1 MREVAVIAFADV
13 DYPRSEDDE
22 VEMISGVIAR
32 AMAASGI
39 TKKQIGFTVSG
50 SCDYLGGRPFSFV
63 TALDAVGAWPPIS
76 ESHVEMDGAWALY
89 EAWVRLQHGDIDAAL
104 VYAFGRTSQGDLPT
118 VLATQLD
125 PYYMAPLWPDAVA
138 IAALQA
144 RAMIDAGLC
153 SEKDMAEVV
162 RARRRGASSRTAR
175 GSGATGVSTPA
186 AIVVGVD
193 ELLAA
198 PYVAAP
204 LRSHD
209 CAPNSDGAAAMVLAA
224 GDLARRVC
232 KRPAWIRGI
241 DHRIEAHALGARDL
255 TRSTSIELAAKK
267 TGAAGARFDVAEI
280 QAPYSHQD
288 ILISRALGLGK
299 DVAVNPSGGA
309 FGANAYIVA
318 GLSRIGAAA
327 SRILDGT
334 AQSALAHATSG
345 PCLQQN
351 LLCVLGGER

>member
-1 MREVAVIAFADV
+1 
-13 DYPRSEDDE
+13 
-22 VEMISGVIAR
+22 
-32 AMAASGI
+32 MAAAGI
-39 TKKQIGFTVSG
+39 TKKEIGFTVSG

-104 VYAFGRTSQGDLPT
+104 VYAFGRTSQGELGD

-125 PYYMAPLWPDAVA
+125 PYYQAPLWPDARSL
-138 IAALQA
+138 AALQA
-144 RAMIDAGLC
+144 RAMIDAGIC
-153 SEKDMAEVV
+153 SEKEMAEVV
-162 RARRRGASSRTAR
+162 RARRRAASLRPSAGQDAKGGILPRAND
-175 GSGATGVSTPA
+175 
-186 AIVVGVD
+186 IGVD

-209 CAPNSDGAAAMVLAA
+209 CAPNSDGAAAMVLCA
-224 GDLARRVC
+224 GDLARR
-232 KRPAWIRGI
+232 KSQRPAWIRGI

-255 TRSTSIELAAKK
+255 TRSTSTELAAKK
-267 TGAAGARFDVAEI
+267 AGAASRRFDAAEI

-288 ILISRALGLGK
+288 ILISRALGLGA
-299 DVAVNPSGGA
+299 DVAVNSSGGA
-309 FGANAYIVA
+309 FGANTYIVA

-334 AQSALAHATSG
+334 ARSAVAHATSG

-351 LLCVLGGER
+351 LVCVLEGER